1 MQLAEAER
9 AMAMSIVHCRQY
21 SVSCK
26 LCSVYV
32 VFSTQK
38 KERKK
43 TREFCKVTE
52 ISSKDKKSVL
62 TARFLPKV
70 VLKFALHEYDV

>member
-32 VFSTQK
+32 VFSTDK
-38 KERKK
+38 KEKK
-43 TREFCKVTE
+43 TCEFCQVTE